1 MIKNFIYLDED
12 KMYSLSSQIFEGIT
26 EYVLSESGNTEE
38 GSESQKGPVGSGRV
52 VGDIL
57 RSSQRVSERKYL
69 HDYSYTLFE
78 KHLEEKEK
86 MFSVDNTTCLSDIEE
101 NLEKFS
107 FFKIKSQAVFND
119 INSIKY
125 TIQNFNKIGQ
135 AITRVTNQEEIS
147 KIEKEL
153 EKAKSATG
161 DRNKKSQLQQQFK
174 ALTNVE
180 KLAKASGLQQD
191 QEFLDDLS
199 FLLNYGFQE
208 QLEMQLELNGSLFSA
223 NLKRE
228 YLREGEELIIR
239 KYARKTEKDFVLF
252 GTVTQATEVGGTKTA
267 IEENP
272 SSIKEAIMGL
282 VASLS
287 EVETEFTGR
296 LSNEIIIDPIAVYTE
311 L

>member
-12 KMYSLSSQIFEGIT
+12 KMYSLSSQVFEGIT
-26 EYVLSESGNTEE
+26 EYVLSESGETSEE
-38 GSESQKGPVGSGRV
+38 SESQKGPVGSGRV

-57 RSSQRVSERKYL
+57 RISQRISERKYL
-69 HDYSYTLFE
+69 HDHSYTLFE
-78 KHLEEKEK
+78 KHLEDEKK
-86 MFSVDNTTCLSDIEE
+86 VCSVYDRTCLSDIEE

-107 FFKIKSQAVFND
+107 FFKIKSQATFND
-119 INSIKY
+119 INSINRTLKD
-125 TIQNFNKIGQ
+125 FNRIGQ
-135 AITRVTNQEEIS
+135 ALTRVRSQKNIGEVES
-147 KIEKEL
+147 EL
-153 EKAKSATG
+153 EKTKSAIG
-161 DRNKKSQLQQQFK
+161 DRNKKAKLQQQLK

-180 KLAKASGLQQD
+180 RLAKESGLHQD
-191 QEFLDDLS
+191 QKFLDDLS

-208 QLEMQLELNGSLFSA
+208 QLEMQLELNGRLFSA

-252 GTVTQATEVGGTKTA
+252 GAVTQATGVGRTKTE
-267 IEENP
+267 IEETP
-272 SSIKEAIMGL
+272 SSIKKAIMGL

-287 EVETEFTGR
+287 EVEAGYTGR

>member
-38 GSESQKGPVGSGRV
+38 ESESQKGPVGSGKV

-78 KHLEEKEK
+78 KHLEKIK
-86 MFSVDNTTCLSDIEE
+86 KVFSVDVTTCLSDIEE
-101 NLEKFS
+101 NLEKFP
-107 FFKIKSQAVFND
+107 FFKIKSQATFND
-119 INSIKY
+119 IKSINN
-125 TIQNFNKIGQ
+125 TMTNFNEIGK
-135 AITRVTNQEEIS
+135 ALTRVTNQEEIREV
-147 KIEKEL
+147 EKEL
-153 EKAKSATG
+153 EKAKSAVG
-161 DRNKKSQLQQQFK
+161 DRNEKAKLQQQLK

-180 KLAKASGLQQD
+180 KLAKESGLQRD
-191 QEFLDDLS
+191 QKFLDGLS

-208 QLEMQLELNGSLFSA
+208 QLEIQLELNGRLFSA

-228 YLREGEELIIR
+228 CLREGEELIIR
-239 KYARKTEKDFVLF
+239 KYARNTEKDFVLF
-252 GTVTQATEVGGTKTA
+252 GAVTQATGVGSKKTVS
-267 IEENP
+267 EEDP
-272 SSIKEAIMGL
+272 PSIKEALMEL

-287 EVETEFTGR
+287 NVETTFTGR